1 MLDTRSICTTVC
13 VQLLVSCFVSY
24 VNLITTRH
32 QVSYIYT
39 TDTIQTV
46 HTTLCYTVS
55 Q

>member
-1 MLDTRSICTTVC
+1 MLDTHSICTTVC

-46 HTTLCYTVS
+46 HTTLCYKVS